1 MADAVSTEQVSDAPA
16 AVTPTKKGGAG
27 KKAATGKARAK
38 PSHPPT
44 SEMVINAIKSLKE
57 RGGSS
62 LQAIKKY
69 IGANYKVDA
78 EKMSPFIKKYLKSAV
93 VSGTLVQPKGK
104 GASGSFKLAVA
115 STAKAG
121 GEKVAPAKAAD
132 AKAAPKKKTATA
144 SKARASTGTPKAAS
158 PRKQPVKRSAKAAKA
173 KTTAKKT
180 VAKKAASEPKIP
192 PKMKATKGPTKKPKV
207 PKPKTAKKAAA
218 SPKKTPTSKRR

>member
-1 MADAVSTEQVSDAPA
+1 MADVVSTEQVGDVPVA
-16 AVTPTKKGGAG
+16 ATPTKKGAAG
-27 KKAATGKARAK
+27 KKAASGKARAK

-44 SEMVINAIKSLKE
+44 SEMVISAIKSLKE

-104 GASGSFKLAVA
+104 GASGSFKLAVV
-115 STAKAG
+115 STAKSG
-121 GEKVAPAKAAD
+121 GEKISPAKASD
-132 AKAAPKKKTATA
+132 TKAAPKKKTTTA
-144 SKARASTGTPKAAS
+144 SRAKASTGTAKTAS
-158 PRKQPVKRSAKAAKA
+158 PKKQPVKKSAKAAKSKTVA
-173 KTTAKKT
+173 KRT
-180 VAKKAASEPKIP
+180 VAKKAASEPKNP

-218 SPKKTPTSKRR
+218 SPKKATSKRR